1 MIIQRARQLALRSP
15 ARVVFPDALDIR
27 VLKAAHYLQQQGLAK
42 PILIASPFALR
53 QFALSHRLPMDGMQI
68 VDPYSNRQMRAAF
81 ARRWLDRAGEK
92 TPPDAEEKLNDPLM
106 FAAAMVSAGKADV
119 CIAGNLSSTA
129 NVLRAGLRIIGL
141 QPGCKTLSSIFLML
155 PQYVGPARHG
165 CH

>member
-15 ARVVFPDALDIR
+15 ARVVFADALDIR

-68 VDPYSNRQMRAAF
+68 VDPHSNRQMREAF
-81 ARRWLDRAGEK
+81 ARSWLARAGEK

-106 FAAAMVSAGKADV
+106 PWSAPGRPTCVLPAISPRRRTCCAPDYALLAFSLAAKRCRRS
-119 CIAGNLSSTA
+119 
-129 NVLRAGLRIIGL
+129 
-141 QPGCKTLSSIFLML
+141 F
-155 PQYVGPARHG
+155 
-165 CH
+165 

>member
-106 FAAAMVSAGKADV
+106 FAAAPERPT
-119 CIAGNLSSTA
+119 C
-129 NVLRAGLRIIGL
+129 VL
-141 QPGCKTLSSIFLML
+141 
-155 PQYVGPARHG
+155 PAISPRRRTY
-165 CH
+165 CAPDCALLAFSLAAKRCRRSF

>member
-68 VDPYSNRQMRAAF
+68 VDPYSNRQMRTAF

-92 TPPDAEEKLNDPLM
+92 RRRTRRKN
-106 FAAAMVSAGKADV
+106 
-119 CIAGNLSSTA
+119 STT
-129 NVLRAGLRIIGL
+129 R
-141 QPGCKTLSSIFLML
+141 
-155 PQYVGPARHG
+155 
-165 CH
+165 